1 MLYTIIALPNI
12 FFPFFVGVIIDYLG
26 IRIAFISLT
35 LGVVIFQTIVA
46 FGGVFKSFQMML
58 IGRMFFGIAIESLNV
73 AQTCFVSYWF
83 LGKQLAFSIGLATTL
98 PQLGNALNSLVTPI
112 LYENTHSLGAPL
124 FVSVGIC
131 CVSFGCACAAA
142 YIDKQ
147 ADEYDK
153 NHNLRVITDS

>member
-35 LGVVIFQTIVA
+35 LGVVIFQAIVA
-46 FGGVFKSFQMML
+46 FGGVFKSFQIML

-83 LGKQLAFSIGLATTL
+83 LGK
-98 PQLGNALNSLVTPI
+98 
-112 LYENTHSLGAPL
+112 
-124 FVSVGIC
+124 
-131 CVSFGCACAAA
+131 
-142 YIDKQ
+142 
-147 ADEYDK
+147 
-153 NHNLRVITDS
+153 